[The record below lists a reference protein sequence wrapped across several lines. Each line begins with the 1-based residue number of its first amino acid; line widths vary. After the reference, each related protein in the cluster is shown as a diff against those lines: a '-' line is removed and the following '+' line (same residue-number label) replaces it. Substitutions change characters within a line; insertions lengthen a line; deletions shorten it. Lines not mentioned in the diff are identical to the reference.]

1 VNELKRR
8 LIDEWQ
14 GGFPLCER
22 PFAAV
27 AERLESSEDAALQAL
42 RELLA
47 DGTLTRFGPLYQI
60 ERLGGAFSLAA
71 LRAPEAEFERIAA
84 IVNAFPEVAHNY
96 RREHAFNMWFVLATE
111 TPAGMGETIERIAAA
126 TGLPVF
132 NFPKEREYFI
142 EARFAVGARQIESG
156 VSPAKAP
163 SPPAPLPEGEGSCA
177 FSPPAPLPEGEGS
190 CAFSPPAPLS
200 LRERGVAMRALKPLV
215 LATQAGLP
223 LTPRPYHAI
232 AAQLDTD
239 AATVIAGLQILLDV
253 SAIRRIGVVPN
264 HYRIGYAANGMT
276 VWDVA
281 DEAVDQLGERVGALA
296 FVTHCYRRPRHLP
309 DWPYNLFAMAHGGSR
324 DQVVAKAGRIGEI
337 LGDAC
342 RARDI
347 LYSTRILKK
356 TGLRL
361 SG

>member
-1 VNELKRR
+1 MDELRR
-8 LIDEWQ
+8 CLIDDWQ

-22 PFAAV
+22 PFALV
-27 AERLESSEDAALQAL
+27 AERLNTSEDTVLQAL
-42 RELLA
+42 GELLA

-71 LRAPEAEFERIAA
+71 LQVPEAEFERIAG
-84 IVNAFPEVAHNY
+84 IVNGFLEVAHNY
-96 RREHAFNMWFVLATE
+96 RRDHAFNMWFVLATE
-111 TPAGMGETIERIAAA
+111 TPAGMNNMVDRIATA

-142 EARFAVGARQIESG
+142 EARFAVGAGKIRGDASA
-156 VSPAKAP
+156 PP
-163 SPPAPLPEGEGSCA
+163 SPPTPLP
-177 FSPPAPLPEGEGS
+177 LW
-190 CAFSPPAPLS
+190 
-200 LRERGVAMRALKPLV
+200 ERGVSIQALKPLI

-232 AAQLDTD
+232 AAQLGSD
-239 AATVIAGLQILLDV
+239 AETVMAGLHALLDAG
-253 SAIRRIGVVPN
+253 AIRRIGVVPN

-281 DEAVDQLGERVGALA
+281 DQAVDELGEQVGGLE

-309 DWPYNLFAMAHGGSR
+309 NWPYNLFAMAHGGSR
-324 DQVVAKAGRIGEI
+324 DEVATKAGRIAEV

-361 SG
+361 AA

>member
-1 VNELKRR
+1 MDDLKRR

-22 PFAAV
+22 PFAVV
-27 AERLESSEDAALQAL
+27 AERLDSSEDAVLQAL
-42 RELLA
+42 RELLT
-47 DGTLTRFGPLYQI
+47 DGVLTRFGPLYQI

-71 LRAPEAEFERIAA
+71 LQTPEADFDRIAS
-84 IVNAFPEVAHNY
+84 IVNGFPEVAHNY

-111 TPAGMGETIERIAAA
+111 TPAGMNDVIERIAAT
-126 TGLPVF
+126 TGVPVF
-132 NFPKEREYFI
+132 NFPKKREYFI
-142 EARFAVGARQIESG
+142 EARFAVGTRRVEGAAF
-156 VSPAKAP
+156 PAQKP
-163 SPPAPLPEGEGSCA
+163 SPLAPLPLAGEGKA
-177 FSPPAPLPEGEGS
+177 
-190 CAFSPPAPLS
+190 
-200 LRERGVAMRALKPLV
+200 AMRALKPLV

-223 LTPRPYHAI
+223 PIPQPYHAV
-232 AAQLDTD
+232 AAQLGTD
-239 AATVIAGLQILLDV
+239 AATVIAGLRILLDAG
-253 SAIRRIGVVPN
+253 AIRRIGVVPN

-281 DEAVDQLGERVGALA
+281 DEAVDALGEQVGALE
-296 FVTHCYRRPRHLP
+296 FVTHCYRRPRHRP
-309 DWPYNLFAMAHGGSR
+309 DWPYNLFAMAHGASR
-324 DQVVAKAGRIGEI
+324 DEVAAKADRIAEI

-361 SG
+361 HG

>member
-1 VNELKRR
+1 MNELSRR
-8 LIDEWQ
+8 LIDGWQ

-22 PFAAV
+22 PFAVV
-27 AERLESSEDAALQAL
+27 AEQLDASEDAVLQTL

-71 LRAPEAEFERIAA
+71 LQAPEADFEHIAR
-84 IVNAFPEVAHNY
+84 IVNEFPEVAHNY
-96 RREHAFNMWFVLATE
+96 RRNHAFNMWFVLATE
-111 TPAGMGETIERIAAA
+111 TPAGINDTVERIAAA

-132 NFPKEREYFI
+132 NFPKECEYFI
-142 EARFAVGARQIESG
+142 EARFTVGAGRIENSA
-156 VSPAKAP
+156 SPAKDP
-163 SPPAPLPEGEGSCA
+163 SPPAPIPQ
-177 FSPPAPLPEGEGS
+177 
-190 CAFSPPAPLS
+190 
-200 LRERGVAMRALKPLV
+200 RERGVSVQALRPLI

-223 LTPRPYHAI
+223 LTPQPYHAL
-232 AAQLDTD
+232 AAQLNSD
-239 AATVIAGLQILLDV
+239 AETVIVGLQTLLDIG
-253 SAIRRIGVVPN
+253 AIRRIGVVPN
-264 HYRIGYAANGMT
+264 HYRLGYAANGMT
-276 VWDVA
+276 VWDV
-281 DEAVDQLGERVGALA
+281 VDAKVDALGERVGALE

-309 DWPYNLFAMAHGGSR
+309 DWPYNLFAMAHGASR
-324 DQVVAKAGRIGEI
+324 DEVAAKADRIAEI

>member
-1 VNELKRR
+1 MDELKRR

-22 PFAAV
+22 PFAVV
-27 AERLESSEDAALQAL
+27 AKRLKSSEDAVLQAL

-47 DGTLTRFGPLYQI
+47 DGMLTRFGPLYQI

-71 LRAPEAEFERIAA
+71 LQAPEVDFDRIAS
-84 IVNAFPEVAHNY
+84 IVNGFPEVAHNY
-96 RREHAFNMWFVLATE
+96 RRNHAFNMWFVLATE
-111 TPAGMGETIERIAAA
+111 TPVGMNETVQRIAAA
-126 TGLPVF
+126 TGSPVF

-142 EARFAVGARQIESG
+142 EARFAVGARRAESSKPPTERKAASSL
-156 VSPAKAP
+156 SPDRLTEWR
-163 SPPAPLPEGEGSCA
+163 PLI
-177 FSPPAPLPEGEGS
+177 
-190 CAFSPPAPLS
+190 
-200 LRERGVAMRALKPLV
+200 

-223 LTPRPYHAI
+223 LAPRPYHAL
-232 AAQLDTD
+232 AAQLGSD
-239 AATVIAGLQILLDV
+239 AEAIIASLQALLDAG
-253 SAIRRIGVVPN
+253 AIRRIGVVPN

-276 VWDVA
+276 VWDVL
-281 DEAVDQLGERVGALA
+281 DETVDELGAQIGALE
-296 FVTHCYRRPRHLP
+296 FVTHCYRRPRHRP
-309 DWPYNLFAMAHGGSR
+309 DWPYNLFAMAHGASR
-324 DQVVAKAGRIGEI
+324 DEVAAKADRIADI

-361 SG
+361 HG

>member
-1 VNELKRR
+1 MDDLKRR

-22 PFAAV
+22 PFAV
-27 AERLESSEDAALQAL
+27 MAERLESSEDAVLQAL

-71 LRAPEAEFERIAA
+71 LQAPEAEFERIAA
-84 IVNAFPEVAHNY
+84 VVNAFPEVAHNY
-96 RREHAFNMWFVLATE
+96 RRDHAFNMWFVLATE
-111 TPAGMGETIERIAAA
+111 TPAGMNDAVECIAAA

-142 EARFAVGARQIESG
+142 EARFAVGARWIEGGAASAKEP
-156 VSPAKAP
+156 SPPVPLPLAGEGRRAP
-163 SPPAPLPEGEGSCA
+163 SPPAPLPPG
-177 FSPPAPLPEGEGS
+177 
-190 CAFSPPAPLS
+190 
-200 LRERGVAMRALKPLV
+200 ERGVSVQALRPLI

-223 LTPRPYHAI
+223 LILQPYHAI
-232 AAQLDTD
+232 AAQLGTD
-239 AATVIAGLQILLDV
+239 AAAVIADLQVLLDAG
-253 SAIRRIGVVPN
+253 AIRRIGVVPN

-281 DEAVDQLGERVGALA
+281 DEKVDELGERVGALE

-309 DWPYNLFAMAHGGSR
+309 DWPYNLFAMAHGASR
-324 DQVVAKAGRIGEI
+324 DQVAAKAGRIAAI

-342 RARDI
+342 HACDI
-347 LYSTRILKK
+347 LYSTRMLKK

-361 SG
+361 AA

>member
-1 VNELKRR
+1 MDDLKRR
-8 LIDEWQ
+8 LIDDWQ
-14 GGFPLCER
+14 GGCPLCER
-22 PFAAV
+22 PFAV
-27 AERLESSEDAALQAL
+27 MAERLESSEDAVLQTL

-71 LRAPEAEFERIAA
+71 LQAPEAEFERIAA
-84 IVNAFPEVAHNY
+84 VVNAFPEVAHNY
-96 RREHAFNMWFVLATE
+96 RRDHAFNMWFVLATE
-111 TPAGMGETIERIAAA
+111 TPAGMNDAVECIAAA

-142 EARFAVGARQIESG
+142 EARFAVGARRIESTKPPTERKT
-156 VSPAKAP
+156 VSSL
-163 SPPAPLPEGEGSCA
+163 SPERLAELRPLI
-177 FSPPAPLPEGEGS
+177 
-190 CAFSPPAPLS
+190 
-200 LRERGVAMRALKPLV
+200 

-223 LTPRPYHAI
+223 LTLQPYHAI
-232 AAQLDTD
+232 AAQLGTD
-239 AATVIAGLQILLDV
+239 AAAVIADLQVLLDAG
-253 SAIRRIGVVPN
+253 AIRRIGVVPN

-281 DEAVDQLGERVGALA
+281 DEKVDELGEQIGVLE

-309 DWPYNLFAMAHGGSR
+309 DWPYNLFAMAHGASR
-324 DQVVAKAGRIGEI
+324 DEVAAKAVRIAAI

-361 SG
+361 AA

>member
-1 VNELKRR
+1 MNELRRR

-14 GGFPLCER
+14 GGFPLCEQ
-22 PFAAV
+22 PFAVV
-27 AERLESSEDAALQAL
+27 AERLDTSEDAVLQAL

-60 ERLGGAFSLAA
+60 ERLGGVFSLAA
-71 LRAPEAEFERIAA
+71 LQAPEVEFERITC
-84 IVNAFPEVAHNY
+84 IVNEFPAVAHNY
-96 RREHAFNMWFVLATE
+96 RRDHVFNMWFVLATE
-111 TPAGMGETIERIAAA
+111 TPAGMNDAVARIATA

-142 EARFAVGARQIESG
+142 EARFAVGAGRVRPSRLPAECKTA
-156 VSPAKAP
+156 SPLTPEQLAELR
-163 SPPAPLPEGEGSCA
+163 PLI
-177 FSPPAPLPEGEGS
+177 
-190 CAFSPPAPLS
+190 
-200 LRERGVAMRALKPLV
+200 V
-215 LATQAGLP
+215 ATQAGLP
-223 LTPRPYHAI
+223 LTPQPYHAI
-232 AAQLDTD
+232 AAQLNSDEV
-239 AATVIAGLQILLDV
+239 TVIAGLQALLDV
-253 SAIRRIGVVPN
+253 GAIRRIGVVPN

-281 DEAVDQLGERVGALA
+281 DELVDTLGERVGTLE

-309 DWPYNLFAMAHGGSR
+309 NWPYNLFAMAHGTR
-324 DQVVAKAGRIGEI
+324 REEVAAKADRIAEI

-361 SG
+361 NG

>member
-1 VNELKRR
+1 MNELSRR
-8 LIDEWQ
+8 LIDGWQ

-22 PFAAV
+22 PFAVV
-27 AERLESSEDAALQAL
+27 AEQVNASEDAVLQTL

-71 LRAPEAEFERIAA
+71 LQAPEAEFERIAA
-84 IVNAFPEVAHNY
+84 IVNGFPEVAHNY
-96 RREHAFNMWFVLATE
+96 RRNHAFNMWFVLATE
-111 TPAGMGETIERIAAA
+111 TPAGMNDTVERIAAA

-142 EARFAVGARQIESG
+142 EARFAVGAGRVEST
-156 VSPAKAP
+156 VSLPQSS
-163 SPPAPLPEGEGSCA
+163 SPPTP
-177 FSPPAPLPEGEGS
+177 FPPG
-190 CAFSPPAPLS
+190 
-200 LRERGVAMRALKPLV
+200 ERGVAVQALRPLI

-223 LTPRPYHAI
+223 LTPQPYRAI
-232 AAQLDTD
+232 AAQLNSD
-239 AATVIAGLQILLDV
+239 AEAVMAGLQALLDAG
-253 SAIRRIGVVPN
+253 AIRRIGVVPN
-264 HYRIGYAANGMT
+264 HYRLGYAANGMT

-281 DEAVDQLGERVGALA
+281 DEVVDELGERVGALE
-296 FVTHCYRRPRHLP
+296 FVTHCYRRPRRLP
-309 DWPYNLFAMAHGGSR
+309 DWPYNLFAMAHGASR
-324 DQVVAKAGRIGEI
+324 DEVAAKADRIAEI

>member
-1 VNELKRR
+1 MDELKRR

-14 GGFPLCER
+14 GGFPLTER
-22 PFAAV
+22 PFAV
-27 AERLESSEDAALQAL
+27 LAERLGADEETVLQSL
-42 RELLA
+42 RALLA

-71 LRAPEAEFERIAA
+71 LQAPEADFERITAL
-84 IVNAFPEVAHNY
+84 VNGFPEVAHNY
-96 RREHAFNMWFVLATE
+96 RRDHALNMWFVLATE
-111 TPAGMGETIERIAAA
+111 TPAQMQETVERIAAA

-132 NFPKEREYFI
+132 NFPKEKEYFI
-142 EARFAVGARQIESG
+142 EARFAVGARRVEG
-156 VSPAKAP
+156 AVSPAKTP
-163 SPPAPLPEGEGSCA
+163 SSPAPLPQAGE
-177 FSPPAPLPEGEGS
+177 
-190 CAFSPPAPLS
+190 
-200 LRERGVAMRALKPLV
+200 RRVAMRALKPLV

-223 LTPRPYHAI
+223 LIPQPYHAI

-253 SAIRRIGVVPN
+253 GAIRRVGVVPN

-281 DEAVDQLGERVGALA
+281 DEAVDPLGERVGALA

-324 DQVVAKAGRIGEI
+324 DEVAAKADRIGEL

>member
-1 VNELKRR
+1 MNELSRR

-14 GGFPLCER
+14 GGFPLRER
-22 PFAAV
+22 PFAVV
-27 AERLESSEDAALQAL
+27 AERLDASEGAVLETL

-47 DGTLTRFGPLYQI
+47 NGTLTRFGPLYQI

-71 LRAPEAEFERIAA
+71 VQAPEAEFERIAA
-84 IVNAFPEVAHNY
+84 IVNGFPEVAHNY
-96 RREHAFNMWFVLATE
+96 RRNHAFNMWFVLATE
-111 TPAGMGETIERIAAA
+111 TPAGMNDTVERIAAA

-142 EARFAVGARQIESG
+142 EARFSVGAGRIQGSG
-156 VSPAKAP
+156 SPAQHP
-163 SPPAPLPEGEGSCA
+163 SSPVPLPQG
-177 FSPPAPLPEGEGS
+177 
-190 CAFSPPAPLS
+190 
-200 LRERGVAMRALKPLV
+200 ERGVGMQALKPLI

-223 LTPRPYHAI
+223 LTPQPYHAL
-232 AAQLDTD
+232 ATQLGSD
-239 AATVIAGLQILLDV
+239 AETVMAGLQALLDAG
-253 SAIRRIGVVPN
+253 AIRRIGVVPN

-281 DEAVDQLGERVGALA
+281 DAKVDELGERVGELE
-296 FVTHCYRRPRHLP
+296 FVTHCYRRPRCLP
-309 DWPYNLFAMAHGGSR
+309 DWPYNLFAMAHGASR
-324 DQVVAKAGRIGEI
+324 DEVAAKADRIAEI

>member
-1 VNELKRR
+1 VNALKRR

-22 PFAAV
+22 PFAV
-27 AERLESSEDAALQAL
+27 MAERLESSEDAVLEAL

-47 DGTLTRFGPLYQI
+47 DGTLTRFGPLYQV

-71 LRAPEAEFERIAA
+71 LKAREADFDRIASA
-84 IVNAFPEVAHNY
+84 VNGFPEVAHNY

-111 TPAGMGETIERIAAA
+111 TPAGVGDTIERIAMA

-132 NFPKEREYFI
+132 DFPKEREYVI
-142 EARFAVGARQIESG
+142 ETRFTVGARRAEGAAAPTRQPS
-156 VSPAKAP
+156 SPVP
-163 SPPAPLPEGEGSCA
+163 LPLPE
-177 FSPPAPLPEGEGS
+177 
-190 CAFSPPAPLS
+190 
-200 LRERGVAMRALKPLV
+200 REAAMRALKPLV

-223 LTPRPYHAI
+223 PVVQPYHAV
-232 AAQLDTD
+232 AAQLGTD
-239 AATVIAGLQILLDV
+239 AATVIAGLQILLDAG
-253 SAIRRIGVVPN
+253 AIRRIGLVPN

-281 DEAVDQLGERVGALA
+281 DEAVDALGERVGALG

-309 DWPYNLFAMAHGGSR
+309 DWPYNLFAMAHGRNR
-324 DQVVAKAGRIGEI
+324 DEVAAKADRIAGL
-337 LGDAC
+337 LGGAC
-342 RARDI
+342 RSYTI

-361 SG
+361 IG

>member
-1 VNELKRR
+1 MNWLQRR

-14 GGFPLCER
+14 GGFPLGER
-22 PFAAV
+22 PFAV
-27 AERLESSEDAALQAL
+27 LAERLDASEDAVLQAL
-42 RELLA
+42 GDLLA

-71 LRAPEAEFERIAA
+71 LQVPEAEFERIAD

-96 RREHAFNMWFVLATE
+96 RRDHVFNLWFVLATE
-111 TPAGMGETIERIAAA
+111 TPTGMSETVARIAAA

-142 EARFAVGARQIESG
+142 EARFAVGARRVGLSEPRAERRTTSSL
-156 VSPAKAP
+156 SPERLAELR
-163 SPPAPLPEGEGSCA
+163 PLI
-177 FSPPAPLPEGEGS
+177 
-190 CAFSPPAPLS
+190 
-200 LRERGVAMRALKPLV
+200 

-223 LTPRPYHAI
+223 LTEQPYHAL
-232 AAQLDTD
+232 AAQLDSD
-239 AATVIAGLQILLDV
+239 AATVIADLQALLDAG
-253 SAIRRIGVVPN
+253 AIRRIGVVPN

-281 DEAVDQLGERVGALA
+281 DAVVDELGQQVGALE
-296 FVTHCYRRPRHLP
+296 FVTHCYRRPRHRP
-309 DWPYNLFAMAHGGSR
+309 AWPYNLFAMAHGASR
-324 DQVVAKAGRIGEI
+324 DEVAAKADRIAEI

-361 SG
+361 SGMEPATLRG

>member
-1 VNELKRR
+1 MDDLKRR

-22 PFAAV
+22 PFAV
-27 AERLESSEDAALQAL
+27 MAERLDASEEAVLRVL

-71 LRAPEAEFERIAA
+71 LRAPEADFERIAR
-84 IVNAFPEVAHNY
+84 IVNDFPEVAHNY
-96 RREHAFNMWFVLATE
+96 RRDHAFNMWFVLATE
-111 TPAGMGETIERIAAA
+111 TPAGMSETVERIAAA

-132 NFPKEREYFI
+132 DFPKEREYFI
-142 EARFAVGARQIESG
+142 EARFAVGARRVE
-156 VSPAKAP
+156 P
-163 SPPAPLPEGEGSCA
+163 SKPPAEREAAFFLSPERLAE
-177 FSPPAPLPEGEGS
+177 
-190 CAFSPPAPLS
+190 
-200 LRERGVAMRALKPLV
+200 LRPLV

-223 LTPRPYHAI
+223 LTTRPYHTLAE
-232 AAQLDTD
+232 QLGVGSE
-239 AATVIAGLQILLDV
+239 TVIAGLQTLLDV
-253 SAIRRIGVVPN
+253 GAIRRIGVVPN

-281 DEAVDQLGERVGALA
+281 DEAVNGLGQQVGALE

-309 DWPYNLFAMAHGGSR
+309 DWPYNLFAMAHGASR
-324 DQVVAKAGRIGEI
+324 DEVTAKATRIAEI

-342 RARDI
+342 RGRDI

-361 SG
+361 NG

>member
-1 VNELKRR
+1 MDELKRR

-22 PFAAV
+22 PFAVV
-27 AERLESSEDAALQAL
+27 AERLEAGEDAVLGAL

-47 DGTLTRFGPLYQI
+47 DGVLTRFGPLYQI

-71 LRAPEAEFERIAA
+71 LPAPDAEFERIAG
-84 IVNAFPEVAHNY
+84 IVNGFPEVAHNY
-96 RREHAFNMWFVLATE
+96 RRDHAFNMWFVLATE
-111 TPAGMGETIERIAAA
+111 TPAGISDTVERIAVA

-132 NFPKEREYFI
+132 NFPKEREYFL
-142 EARFAVGARQIESG
+142 EARFTVGAGKMRGAAS
-156 VSPAKAP
+156 A
-163 SPPAPLPEGEGSCA
+163 PPATSIPLPHPLTLTLSPMNGGEGTEC
-177 FSPPAPLPEGEGS
+177 L
-190 CAFSPPAPLS
+190 LS
-200 LRERGVAMRALKPLV
+200 IPALKPLI

-223 LTPRPYHAI
+223 LTPQPYHEI
-232 AAQLDTD
+232 AAQLNSEVKT
-239 AATVIAGLQILLDV
+239 ILAGLQALLDAG
-253 SAIRRIGVVPN
+253 AIRRIGVVPN

-281 DEAVDQLGERVGALA
+281 DAAVDELGEAVGALE
-296 FVTHCYRRPRHLP
+296 FVTHCYRRPRHCP
-309 DWPYNLFAMAHGGSR
+309 DWPYNLFAMAHGANR
-324 DQVVAKAGRIGEI
+324 EEVAAKADRIAAI

-342 RARDI
+342 RTRAI

-361 SG
+361 NG

>member
-1 VNELKRR
+1 MNELSRR

-22 PFAAV
+22 PFAVV
-27 AERLESSEDAALQAL
+27 AERLDASEDAVLETL

-71 LRAPEAEFERIAA
+71 LQAPEADFERIAR
-84 IVNAFPEVAHNY
+84 IVNEFSEVAHNY
-96 RREHAFNMWFVLATE
+96 RRNHAFNMWFVLATE
-111 TPAGMGETIERIAAA
+111 TPADMNDAVERIAAA

-142 EARFAVGARQIESG
+142 EARFAVGARQVGLS
-156 VSPAKAP
+156 K
-163 SPPAPLPEGEGSCA
+163 PPAERKVTSALSPQRLAELRPLI
-177 FSPPAPLPEGEGS
+177 
-190 CAFSPPAPLS
+190 
-200 LRERGVAMRALKPLV
+200 

-223 LTPRPYHAI
+223 LTPQPYHVI
-232 AAQLDTD
+232 AAQLNSD
-239 AATVIAGLQILLDV
+239 AGAVMAGLQILLDAG
-253 SAIRRIGVVPN
+253 AIRRIGVVPN
-264 HYRIGYAANGMT
+264 HYRLGYAANGMT

-281 DEAVDQLGERVGALA
+281 DAKVDELGERIGALD

-309 DWPYNLFAMAHGGSR
+309 EWPYNLFAMAHGASR
-324 DQVVAKAGRIGEI
+324 EEVAAKADRIAVI

-342 RARDI
+342 HACDI

-361 SG
+361 NG